1 MENILN
7 KELSTEENSKIVK
20 EEERRTKDEIE
31 SKDELYLLIDKA
43 YYVDELHYKIGT

>member
-7 KELSTEENSKIVK
+7 KESSIEENDKIVK
-20 EEERRTKDEIE
+20 EKERRTKEEIE
-31 SKDELYLLIDKA
+31 SKYELYSLIDKA